1 LESTSEYPTLGEA
14 AQLLEAEVA
23 HRKEMEELLACR
35 QRELSDFLET
45 VGQALNQ
52 IGPDGTIIWANK
64 AELSLLGYRAED
76 YVGHPVAEFHAD
88 PAAAGEMLT
97 RLARGE
103 NLHGQPARLRCKDG
117 SIKRVLIHS
126 SGYFED
132 GKFVY
137 SRSFTRD
144 VTAIEEAQDRLSEL
158 VECERAARSE
168 AERAGRIKDEFL
180 ATLSH
185 ELRTPLSAISGWTHI
200 ISQSPGDS
208 ETVVHGMAVIDRNV
222 RAQTQLIEDLLDM
235 SRIISGKLQLEMQSV
250 DLPTVVRAA
259 IEAVR
264 LSAQS
269 KSIEIREHIAAPV
282 GPIQG
287 DPNRLQQIVWN
298 LLSNAVKFTPR
309 KGKIDVALARKHL
322 SAEITVT
329 DTGQGIAS
337 SFIPHI
343 FERFSQADASTA
355 RKHGGLG
362 IGLSIVKQLTELHG
376 GKISVQSEGEGRGAT
391 FRVTLPNEA
400 NGSKPSANKQKEAV
414 RLSTNNAAAA
424 RLLGVNVLVVDD
436 DPDARLVIARL
447 LGDCGATV
455 ITASSAAEGMELLA
469 GAKPDLLISDIGMPE
484 RDGHDFIR
492 DVRDRN
498 TASYNRIPAMA
509 LTAFA
514 RPEDRT
520 RALFAGFQVHVAKP
534 IDARQLI
541 LAAASLVPDEMAAGK
556 SKKP

>member
-1 LESTSEYPTLGEA
+1 
-14 AQLLEAEVA
+14 
-23 HRKEMEELLACR
+23 
-35 QRELSDFLET
+35 
-45 VGQALNQ
+45 
-52 IGPDGTIIWANK
+52 
-64 AELSLLGYRAED
+64 
-76 YVGHPVAEFHAD
+76 
-88 PAAAGEMLT
+88 
-97 RLARGE
+97 
-103 NLHGQPARLRCKDG
+103 
-117 SIKRVLIHS
+117 
-126 SGYFED
+126 
-132 GKFVY
+132 
-137 SRSFTRD
+137 
-144 VTAIEEAQDRLSEL
+144 
-158 VECERAARSE
+158 
-168 AERAGRIKDEFL
+168 
-180 ATLSH
+180 
-185 ELRTPLSAISGWTHI
+185 
-200 ISQSPGDS
+200 
-208 ETVVHGMAVIDRNV
+208 
-222 RAQTQLIEDLLDM
+222 
-235 SRIISGKLQLEMQSV
+235 SV

-492 DVRDRN
+492 DVRDRSA
-498 TASYNRIPAMA
+498 ASYNRIPAMA

-541 LAAASLVPDEMAAGK
+541 LAAASLVPDEMASEK

>member
-1 LESTSEYPTLGEA
+1 
-14 AQLLEAEVA
+14 
-23 HRKEMEELLACR
+23 
-35 QRELSDFLET
+35 
-45 VGQALNQ
+45 
-52 IGPDGTIIWANK
+52 
-64 AELSLLGYRAED
+64 
-76 YVGHPVAEFHAD
+76 
-88 PAAAGEMLT
+88 
-97 RLARGE
+97 
-103 NLHGQPARLRCKDG
+103 
-117 SIKRVLIHS
+117 
-126 SGYFED
+126 
-132 GKFVY
+132 
-137 SRSFTRD
+137 
-144 VTAIEEAQDRLSEL
+144 
-158 VECERAARSE
+158 
-168 AERAGRIKDEFL
+168 
-180 ATLSH
+180 
-185 ELRTPLSAISGWTHI
+185 
-200 ISQSPGDS
+200 
-208 ETVVHGMAVIDRNV
+208 
-222 RAQTQLIEDLLDM
+222 
-235 SRIISGKLQLEMQSV
+235 
-250 DLPTVVRAA
+250 
-259 IEAVR
+259 
-264 LSAQS
+264 
-269 KSIEIREHIAAPV
+269 
-282 GPIQG
+282 
-287 DPNRLQQIVWN
+287 VWN

-492 DVRDRN
+492 DVRDRSA
-498 TASYNRIPAMA
+498 ASYNRIPAMA